1 MARTWSES
9 DWHKEKLRIARE
21 AAKHRMS
28 MKNLEGKGQ
37 TFIDAVEKDLFHTA
51 VDNFDR
57 DFKFGDLKDT
67 EKDVIS
73 NWKVEDADNYLL
85 GGGNAAFK
93 NAHNPL
99 IKKKQDDFAKLGPLV
114 LGLADEGLDWY
125 SMGQENLFNI
135 AKTLGYDVS
144 TKKGKMDFLSD
155 VGDVQQSYDRGKLL
169 EEFNDANSGL
179 EGVLSELFYPTLMEE
194 MRKQISTG
202 TGTQEQLDAAKSLD
216 KKINWAMAMAPF
228 VAKGGEALLAK
239 GGQQVMTRAPKVA
252 DVVNT
257 ASRQYPRSAKVAD
270 IILHDPAINGV
281 YGALGQ
287 GGLEAYRQAEK
298 ENIDSDLEADYKNAL
313 LALTMGATRP
323 GMIGSASALA
333 SQIPGRPMSRF
344 ARGIA
349 GATRKGNPVYTERD
363 EFSNA
368 LDLLLGRQRG
378 TTIPKRP
385 TVQATPKSLTE
396 GNLADEQAKVILSGP
411 NAASYTLPEISN
423 ARLAEKALEQLETL
437 YGTEKATKIL
447 NNLVNKEKVLKDYDN
462 LSKLFINRDRY
473 NAARKL
479 PVGKELVNGE
489 LREDDVLK
497 KLEQAF
503 PSKMAEAYGNDGW
516 YTGGLITGDI
526 LGGIGGSVE
535 PVIKVNPFGP
545 LSGGR
550 PNIVSSADY
559 KETAWYK
566 KLSKKQQEAFDDAY
580 EKARKQAK

>member
-1 MARTWSES
+1 MDRTWSES

-21 AAKHRMS
+21 AAKNRMS
-28 MKNLEGKGQ
+28 KKKFEGKSQ
-37 TFIDAVEKDLFHTA
+37 QFIDAVEKELFRKA
-51 VDNFDR
+51 VDTFDE
-57 DFKFGDLKDT
+57 DFKYDALTDTQKDILS
-67 EKDVIS
+67 K
-73 NWKVEDADNYLL
+73 WKVEDADNYLL

-93 NAHNPL
+93 NSYNPL

-114 LGLADEGLDWY
+114 LGLADEGRDWY
-125 SMGQENLFNI
+125 SMGQEDLFNI
-135 AKTLGYDVS
+135 ADTLGYDVS
-144 TKKGKMDFLSD
+144 TKKGKMDFLRD
-155 VGDVQQSYDRGKLL
+155 VGDVQMAYDRGKLL
-169 EEFNDANSGL
+169 EEFNKEN
-179 EGVLSELFYPTLMEE
+179 GVLSELFYPTLMEE

-363 EFSNA
+363 EFGNA
-368 LDLLLGRQRG
+368 LDILLGNQKG

-385 TVQATPKSLTE
+385 TVQAKANPLAE
-396 GNLADEQAKVILSGP
+396 GNLDDEYAKVILSGP
-411 NAASYTLPEISN
+411 NAATYTLPEIAN
-423 ARLAEKALEQLETL
+423 ARLGDKALEQLETL
-437 YGTEKATKIL
+437 YGRDKAMKIL

-479 PVGKELVNGE
+479 QVGKELVNGE
-489 LREDDVLK
+489 LREGDVLT

-559 KETAWYK
+559 KEAAWYK

-580 EKARKQAK
+580 EKSKKQPK

>member
-1 MARTWSES
+1 MAKSWDIGEW
-9 DWHKEKLRIARE
+9 DQELHRIANE
-21 AAKHRMS
+21 AA
-28 MKNLEGKGQ
+28 
-37 TFIDAVEKDLFHTA
+37 DAQLAKMNTDDYSNTKKMAIREELRKTA
-51 VDNFDR
+51 R
-57 DFKFGDLKDT
+57 KKLKEEFKFSKLKDT
-67 EKDVIS
+67 EKDFVS
-73 NWKVEDADNYLL
+73 NWKADDAARYLL
-85 GGGNAAFK
+85 GGGNKVFK
-93 NAHNPL
+93 DTYNPL
-99 IKKKQDDFAKLGPLV
+99 NIKKQDDFQKLAPFI
-114 LGLADEGLDWY
+114 LGVADEGRDWY
-125 SMGQENLFNI
+125 NMGQDDLFDN
-135 AKTLGYDVS
+135 AKKLGYDVS
-144 TKKGKMDFLSD
+144 TKKGKMDFLRD
-155 VGDVQQSYDRGKLL
+155 LGDVQVSHDRGKLL
-169 EEFNDANSGL
+169 EEFNKANSGI
-179 EGVLSELFYPTLMEE
+179 EGVVNELFYPTLMEE

-202 TGTQEQLDAAKSLD
+202 TGTQEQLDNAKSLD
-216 KKINWAMAMAPF
+216 KTINWTMALAPF

-252 DVVNT
+252 SAVNT
-257 ASRQYPRSAKVAD
+257 ASRQYPRAANVAD

-287 GGLEAYRQAEK
+287 GGLEAYRQNEK
-298 ENIDSDLEADYKNAL
+298 ENIDPELEADYKNAL

-385 TVQATPKSLTE
+385 TVQATPKPLTE

-580 EKARKQAK
+580 EKSKKQAK

>member
-144 TKKGKMDFLSD
+144 TKKGKMDFLRD
-155 VGDVQQSYDRGKLL
+155 VGDVQQAYDRGKLL

-239 GGQQVMTRAPKVA
+239 GGQQVMARAPKVA

-287 GGLEAYRQAEK
+287 GGLEAYRQSEK

-580 EKARKQAK
+580 EKSKKQAK

>member
-1 MARTWSES
+1 MAKTWTMGDWDDELHRKADEAVKVHMEKMNMDGYSETKK
-9 DWHKEKLRIARE
+9 DAIRNELKKTALKKLKE
-21 AAKHRMS
+21 
-28 MKNLEGKGQ
+28 N
-37 TFIDAVEKDLFHTA
+37 
-51 VDNFDR
+51 
-57 DFKFGDLKDT
+57 FKFSNLKDT
-67 EKDVIS
+67 ERDFVSK
-73 NWKVEDADNYLL
+73 WKAEDAASFLL
-85 GGGNAAFK
+85 SGGNKAYTDTF
-93 NAHNPL
+93 NPL
-99 IKKKQDDFAKLGPLV
+99 NIKKQEDFQKLAPFI
-114 LGLADEGLDWY
+114 LGVADEGRDWY
-125 SMGQENLFNI
+125 NMGNVDLFDA
-135 AKTLGYDVS
+135 AKKLGYDVS
-144 TKKGKMDFLSD
+144 TKKGKNDFLRD
-155 VGDVQQSYDRGKLL
+155 VGDVQMAYDRGKLL
-169 EEFNDANSGL
+169 EEFNKKN
-179 EGVLSELFYPTLMEE
+179 GVLSELFYPTLMEE

-257 ASRQYPRSAKVAD
+257 ASRKYPRSAKVAD

-385 TVQATPKSLTE
+385 TVQATPKPLTE

-550 PNIVSSADY
+550 PNIVSSANY
-559 KETAWYK
+559 KEAAWYK

>member
-21 AAKHRMS
+21 AAKNRMS
-28 MKNLEGKGQ
+28 KKKFENKSQ
-37 TFIDAVEKDLFHTA
+37 TFIDAVENELFRKA
-51 VDNFDR
+51 VDRFDE
-57 DFKFGDLKDT
+57 DFKYDALKDT
-67 EKDVIS
+67 EKDVLS
-73 NWKVEDADNYLL
+73 KWKAEDADNYLL

-93 NAHNPL
+93 NSYNPL

-114 LGLADEGLDWY
+114 LGLADKGRDWY
-125 SMGQENLFNI
+125 SMGQEDLFNI
-135 AKTLGYDVS
+135 ADTLGYDVS
-144 TKKGKMDFLSD
+144 TKKGKMDFLRDVSD
-155 VGDVQQSYDRGKLL
+155 VQMAHDRGKLL
-169 EEFNDANSGL
+169 EEFNREN
-179 EGVLSELFYPTLMEE
+179 GVLSELFYPTLMEE

-216 KKINWAMAMAPF
+216 KKINWAMALAPF

-257 ASRQYPRSAKVAD
+257 ASRKYPRSAKVAD

-344 ARGIA
+344 ARGVA

-363 EFSNA
+363 EFGNA
-368 LDLLLGRQRG
+368 LDLLLARQRG
-378 TTIPKRP
+378 NAVPKRP
-385 TVQATPKSLTE
+385 TVKATFKQLTE
-396 GNLADEQAKVILSGP
+396 GNLADEHAKVILSAP
-411 NAASYTLPEISN
+411 EYAATYTLPEIAN
-423 ARLAEKALEQLETL
+423 ARLGDKALKQLETL

-447 NNLVNKEKVLKDYDN
+447 NNLNKERVLKDYDD
-462 LSKLFINRDRY
+462 LSKLFINRDKY
-473 NAARKL
+473 NAARQL
-479 PVGKELVNGE
+479 QVGKELVNGE
-489 LREDDVLK
+489 LREGDVLT

-535 PVIKVNPFGP
+535 PVVKVNPLGW

-550 PNIVSSADY
+550 TNVVSSEDY
-559 KETAWYK
+559 KNAKWYK
-566 KLSKKQQEAFDDAY
+566 SLSKKQQEAFDDAY

>member
-21 AAKHRMS
+21 AAKNRMS
-28 MKNLEGKGQ
+28 KKKFENKSQ

-57 DFKFGDLKDT
+57 DFKFDKLKDT
-67 EKDVIS
+67 EKDAIS
-73 NWKVEDADNYLL
+73 NWKVDDADNYLL

-93 NAHNPL
+93 NSYNPL

-114 LGLADEGLDWY
+114 LGLADEGRDWY

-135 AKTLGYDVS
+135 ADTLGYDVS
-144 TKKGKMDFLSD
+144 TKKGKMDFLRD
-155 VGDVQQSYDRGKLL
+155 VGDVQMAYDRGKLL
-169 EEFNDANSGL
+169 EEFNKEN
-179 EGVLSELFYPTLMEE
+179 GVLSELFYPTLMEE

-202 TGTQEQLDAAKSLD
+202 TGTQEQLDDAKSLD
-216 KKINWAMAMAPF
+216 KTINWTMALAPF
-228 VAKGGEALLAK
+228 FAKGGEALLTK

-252 DVVNT
+252 NVVNT
-257 ASRQYPRSAKVAD
+257 ASRQYPRTANVAD

-287 GGLEAYRQAEK
+287 GGLEAYRQNEK
-298 ENIDSDLEADYKNAL
+298 ENIDPELEADYKNAL

-323 GMIGSASALA
+323 GMIGTASAMA
-333 SQIPGRPMSRF
+333 SQIPGRPMARF

-349 GATRKGNPVYTERD
+349 GATRKGNPTYMERD
-363 EFSNA
+363 EFGNA
-368 LDLLLGRQRG
+368 LELLLGRQRG

-385 TVQATPKSLTE
+385 TVKATFEPLRE

-423 ARLAEKALEQLETL
+423 ARLAEKALEQLQAL

-462 LSKLFINRDRY
+462 LSKLFINRDKY

-489 LREDDVLK
+489 LREGDVLK
-497 KLEQAF
+497 QLEQAF

-526 LGGIGGSVE
+526 LGGVGGSVE
-535 PVIKVNPFGP
+535 PVVKVNPLGW

-550 PNIVSSADY
+550 TNIVSSEDY
-559 KETAWYK
+559 KNTKWYK
-566 KLSKKQQEAFDDAY
+566 SLSKKQQEAFDDAY
-580 EKARKQAK
+580 EKSKKQAK